1 MVDIFIVFAV
11 HCIADFPMQAGSLE
25 QGKYRSI
32 YLLICH
38 CAIYTAIMM
47 IGLLLVSHMHGTA
60 SAVGWNFIL
69 AIVFYS
75 HCIIDYIKVYFENR
89 LPPKSMEEDAS
100 IARKRTKLFYCDQI
114 AHLAVAY
121 AVLTA
126 CVP

>member
-1 MVDIFIVFAV
+1 MVDMFTVFAM

-32 YLLICH
+32 YLMLCH
-38 CAIYTAIMM
+38 CAIYTAVMM
-47 IGLLLVSHMHGTA
+47 FGFILVSYMHGTVNV
-60 SAVGWNFIL
+60 VGWNFIL

-89 LPPKSMEEDAS
+89 LPPESREEDSS
-100 IARKRTKLFYCDQI
+100 IARKRTKLFYCDQV

-121 AVLTA
+121 AVLA
-126 CVP
+126 VCVP